1 MAVAARAAASKA
13 AVAVL
18 AAAVHRANGEQ
29 GGKFTWFSNARN
41 GSVMFKNRL
50 DAARQLAKALKA
62 YQGQHP
68 LVLAIPRGAVPM
80 ALVLARQLHGQMD
93 VVLVHKLRAP
103 WMPEVAIGAV
113 DEYGDTCLAEHAQD
127 LGADSHY
134 IQKETAIQLKTL
146 QQRRRQYTAI
156 RAPISPTHRTVI
168 VVDDGLAT
176 GATMLAALK
185 TLRQHK
191 PARLVCAVPV
201 ASAQA
206 LEYVKPWADE
216 LVCLLVPEN
225 FQGVGQ
231 FYEDFQPVEDAAVL
245 QMMRSAAP
253 LKP

>member
-1 MAVAARAAASKA
+1 M
-13 AVAVL
+13 
-18 AAAVHRANGEQ
+18 
-29 GGKFTWFSNARN
+29 
-41 GSVMFKNRL
+41 
-50 DAARQLAKALKA
+50 
-62 YQGQHP
+62 
-68 LVLAIPRGAVPM
+68 
-80 ALVLARQLHGQMD
+80 
-93 VVLVHKLRAP
+93 
-103 WMPEVAIGAV
+103 
-113 DEYGDTCLAEHAQD
+113 
-127 LGADSHY
+127 
-134 IQKETAIQLKTL
+134 
-146 QQRRRQYTAI
+146 
-156 RAPISPTHRTVI
+156 I

-206 LEYVKPWADE
+206 LEHVKPWADE

-245 QMMRSAAP
+245 QMLRSAPP

>member
-1 MAVAARAAASKA
+1 
-13 AVAVL
+13 
-18 AAAVHRANGEQ
+18 
-29 GGKFTWFSNARN
+29 
-41 GSVMFKNRL
+41 MFKNRL
-50 DAARQLAKALKA
+50 EAAQQLAKALKP

-80 ALVLARQLHGQMD
+80 ALLLAQQLDGQMD

-103 WMPEVAIGAV
+103 WMPEVAVGAV
-113 DEYGDTCLAEHAQD
+113 DEYGNTCLAEHAQD

-134 IQKETAIQLKTL
+134 IQKETATQLKTL

-156 RAPISPTHRTVI
+156 RHPISPTHRTVI

-176 GATMLAALK
+176 GATMVAALK
-185 TLRQHK
+185 TLRQQK

-206 LEYVKPWADE
+206 LEYVKPWTDE
-216 LVCLLVPEN
+216 LVCLLAPEN

-245 QMMRSAAP
+245 QMLRSAPP

>member
-1 MAVAARAAASKA
+1 M
-13 AVAVL
+13 
-18 AAAVHRANGEQ
+18 
-29 GGKFTWFSNARN
+29 GK
-41 GSVMFKNRL
+41 
-50 DAARQLAKALKA
+50 QLAQALN
-62 YQGQHP
+62 GQF
-68 LVLAIPRGAVPM
+68 
-80 ALVLARQLHGQMD
+80 D
-93 VVLVHKLRAP
+93 VVLVRKLRAP
-103 WMPEVAIGAV
+103 FQPEVAIGAV
-113 DEYGDTCLAEHAQD
+113 DETGLAYLSPDASSMGIDPQYVKDEIKQ
-127 LGADSHY
+127 
-134 IQKETAIQLKTL
+134 QMKTL
-146 QQRRRQYTAI
+146 KSRRQQYSQI
-156 RAPISPTHRTVI
+156 QAPISVKGRLVI

-245 QMMRSAAP
+245 QMLRSAPP

>member
-1 MAVAARAAASKA
+1 
-13 AVAVL
+13 
-18 AAAVHRANGEQ
+18 
-29 GGKFTWFSNARN
+29 
-41 GSVMFKNRL
+41 MFKNRL

-80 ALVLARQLHGQMD
+80 ALLLAQQLDGQMD

-156 RAPISPTHRTVI
+156 RPPISPTHRTVI

-185 TLRQHK
+185 TLRQQK

-245 QMMRSAAP
+245 QMLRSAPP